1 MPEESWLCCSFCSAK
16 QCGLLV
22 SSLVFLFKPR
32 FHLGVFIFHY
42 LKEEKKK
49 AYFSFFKM
57 YLFKIKIANVSPFR
71 AMPGRE
77 KHDEVLQEGYKSQC
91 PLPQHLLILV
101 LPPQF
106 SFYSPLFPFLP

>member
-1 MPEESWLCCSFCSAK
+1 MRAFGFLSCFSLQTPLSSRSIYFS
-16 QCGLLV
+16 LLE
-22 SSLVFLFKPR
+22 
-32 FHLGVFIFHY
+32 GG
-42 LKEEKKK
+42 KKK

-106 SFYSPLFPFLP
+106 SFYSPSFPFLP